1 MDESAPIRLFTVD
14 PGLDASGIARWD
26 HDRLVDVRLLRV
38 PSKLRGKSVVERV
51 VAQSHAL
58 QEYLRV
64 LPDWA
69 GAPIVGER
77 MKHRGRVRGKRPVP
91 PDDLINLSLL
101 SGALCDYW
109 LLPSEW
115 KGSVPR
121 EVEQSHSRSVL
132 APEELALVEA
142 VLPASLRKE
151 AWSAVGIG
159 LSVLGRCH
167 LRCGWGKWS

>member
-1 MDESAPIRLFTVD
+1 VDERAAGHFYSLD
-14 PGLDASGIARWD
+14 PGLQASGLAEWVD
-26 HDRLVDVRLLRV
+26 GRLASVRLLRA
-38 PSKLRGKSVVERV
+38 PAKMRGLVERIEHQRALIQPFRDNYV
-51 VAQSHAL
+51 V
-58 QEYLRV
+58 
-64 LPDWA
+64 
-69 GAPIVGER
+69 IGER

-91 PDDLINLSLL
+91 PDDLINVSLL

-115 KGSVPR
+115 KGNIPR
-121 EVEQSHSRSVL
+121 EVEQSHSRAVL

-159 LSVLGRCH
+159 LAVLGRCH
-167 LRCGWGKWS
+167 LRCGWGRWT